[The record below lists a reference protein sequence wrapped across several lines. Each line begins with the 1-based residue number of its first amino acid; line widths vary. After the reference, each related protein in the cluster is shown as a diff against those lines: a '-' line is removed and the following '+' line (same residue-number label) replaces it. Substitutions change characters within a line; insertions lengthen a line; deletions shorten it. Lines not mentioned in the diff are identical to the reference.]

1 LPSASVTDSAISRL
15 KYPFCI
21 TQIPRIDW
29 TACMWV
35 VETILVSS
43 G

>member
-1 LPSASVTDSAISRL
+1 LLSASVTDSAISSP

-21 TQIPRIDW
+21 TLIPRIDW
-29 TACMWV
+29 MVCMWV
-35 VETILVSS
+35 VETIPVSS